1 MRGNINKQFIK
12 IFKNKMYLLPIV
24 FMLIIFLIIYLAIY
38 FVSPVIAKHF
48 THWEERTY
56 YEAERVLL
64 SGMGASIL
72 TFLGTLFGMIFR
84 KAKAYR
90 LFMLRTYSMLLKRYL
105 TSNSTIACKVIEF
118 FINIVYKGDF
128 IPVSQQSNVLATIL
142 SDLAKISKGDSS
154 TRIFIISG
162 EAHSGKTILSKK
174 LVNDIFTK
182 EDYLPVFKKF
192 SKSIFYYDFSCFHN
206 RLEDIL
212 KNYNNGYYNDYMVIF
227 DNIHKLNDSQIK
239 ILLDRVTS
247 EPNNAI
253 YTLMLT
259 RDINY
264 ILEGELSAKIDEK
277 REKHIISISSL
288 STLQFS
294 DVYNSEGGFS
304 DFISRLDMN
313 QCLLDNDYIKFHL
326 YYVYH
331 IYLRNHNSTV
341 MKLFSHINKHEYD
354 SPIIQGF
361 IFICCNALFTGVVD
375 KRILQKWIGKKNA
388 ALYLKNYVN
397 LGILSGFR
405 GIQTWEYS
413 LHEKTARSY
422 IAYICKDGT
431 GIELCK
437 KYFSFLCDNTFDEIK
452 YRYSLPL
459 DEAYKKITFNQIVS
473 TGHFQSLYEDILFVI
488 KLFSLDIKNYSYE
501 LGILNDRI
509 GHFNLTKETI
519 LSLYEDLKNPKYLI
533 LLLHAD
539 HMMYYHSSFSEI
551 YQDMANS
558 KQTYIKFATNY
569 WIHHI
574 NMHQGVWNLDAYTHL
589 YNTLP
594 EDLDYISNESYERYH
609 VLRRYYFDCFRI
621 YYLQGSND
629 YSEFQKLLNQT
640 KKISSYLR
648 NQLAEYRYYEYKFIY
663 AHYIHYELLFKYHVL
678 GQNYVSSDD
687 EMQFV
692 QCNAASD
699 LKDKAI
705 EFYHSAYNYFFENA
719 DKTYHYILL
728 RLCELAP
735 DYVLSCIERTVRGS
749 VSLNEFTEEHYRSIA
764 GILDRFREEC
774 GVKEGV
780 LEYAAYAETYRIKFT
795 MICKFMC
802 PSMDLD
808 YDGIINQSADNAIKY
823 HNEYNPHHPNE
834 YGILRV
840 NLLRSINNF
849 LVDHDYSAFDRD
861 LEAFV
866 EVCKA
871 KKYNRELK
879 LIATISNMQS
889 EITIKHLKDI
899 VSYYPIVLQ

>member
-12 IFKNKMYLLPIV
+12 IFKDKVYLLPI
-24 FMLIIFLIIYLAIY
+24 FFILILSLIIYLVY
-38 FVSPVIAKHF
+38 PVIANHF
-48 THWEERTY
+48 IHWEDRTY
-56 YEAERVLL
+56 YEAERILL
-64 SGMGASIL
+64 SGMSASIL
-72 TFLGTLFGMIFR
+72 TLLGTLLR

-90 LFMLRTYSMLLKRYL
+90 LFMLRTYSLLLKRYL
-105 TSNSTIACKVIEF
+105 TSNNTHVCKVIEF

-128 IPVSQQSNVLATIL
+128 IPITQQSNVLVTIL

-182 EDYLPVFKKF
+182 EDYLPIFKKF

-212 KNYNNGYYNDYMVIF
+212 RNYNNGYYNNYMVIF

-239 ILLDRVTS
+239 ILLDKVTS
-247 EPNNAI
+247 APNNAI

-264 ILEGELSAKIDEK
+264 ILEGELSAKIDKK
-277 REKHIISISSL
+277 REEHIISISSL

-313 QCLLDNDYIKFHL
+313 QYLLDDDYIKFHL

-331 IYLRNHNSTV
+331 IYLRNHNSTII
-341 MKLFSHINKHEYD
+341 KFFSHINKHEYD
-354 SPIIQGF
+354 SPITQGF

-375 KRILQKWIGKKNA
+375 KRILQKWSGKKNA
-388 ALYLKNYVN
+388 ASYLKDYIN

-413 LHEKTARSY
+413 MHEKTARSY
-422 IAYICKDGT
+422 ISYICKDDA

-452 YRYSLPL
+452 YRYSLPF
-459 DEAYKKITFNQIVS
+459 DEAHKKITFDQIVN

-488 KLFSLDIKNYSYE
+488 KLFNLDIKNYSYE

-519 LSLYEDLKNPKYLI
+519 LSLFEDSKNPKYLI

-539 HMMYYHSSFSEI
+539 HMMYYHDSFSKI
-551 YQDMANS
+551 YQDMADS

-569 WIHHI
+569 WVHHI
-574 NMHQGVWNLDAYTHL
+574 NMHQGVWDLDAYTHL
-589 YNTLP
+589 YNILP
-594 EDLDYISNESYERYH
+594 EDLDYISNESYERCH

-629 YSEFQKLLNQT
+629 YSEFQKLLKQMN
-640 KKISSYLR
+640 KIGSYLR
-648 NQLAEYRYYEYKFIY
+648 NRLDEYRYYECKFIY
-663 AHYIHYELLFKYHVL
+663 AHYIHYELFFKYHVL
-678 GQNYVSSDD
+678 GQNYVGSDE

-692 QCNAASD
+692 KCDAVSD

-705 EFYHSAYNYFFENA
+705 EFYHNAYNYFYENG

-735 DYVLSCIERTVRGS
+735 DYVLSRIEKS
-749 VSLNEFTEEHYRSIA
+749 VKESVPLNEFTEDNYRSIV

-780 LEYAAYAETYRIKFT
+780 LEYAAYAETYRMKFT
-795 MICKFMC
+795 MICKFMR
-802 PSMDLD
+802 PDLNLD

-834 YGILRV
+834 YGIFRV
-840 NLLRSINNF
+840 SLLRSINNF
-849 LVDHDYSAFDRD
+849 FVVHDYSAFGKE

-866 EVCKA
+866 KECKA

-879 LIATISNMQS
+879 LITTISNMQS
-889 EITIKHLKDI
+889 EIAIKRLGDI

>member
-12 IFKNKMYLLPIV
+12 IFKNKVYLLPIV
-24 FMLIIFLIIYLAIY
+24 FLLSIFFIIYLVIY

-48 THWEERTY
+48 THWEDRTY
-56 YEAERVLL
+56 YEVERILL
-64 SGMGASIL
+64 SGMGAFIL
-72 TFLGTLFGMIFR
+72 TFFGTLCGMIFR
-84 KAKAYR
+84 KAKSYR
-90 LFMLRTYSMLLKRYL
+90 LFILKTYSMLLKHYL
-105 TSNSTIACKVIEF
+105 TSNNTIVCKVIEF

-128 IPVSQQSNVLATIL
+128 IPVTQQSNVLATIL

-206 RLEDIL
+206 QLEDIL
-212 KNYNNGYYNDYMVIF
+212 RNYDNGYYNNYMIIF
-227 DNIHKLNDSQIK
+227 DNIHKLNDTQIK

-247 EPNNAI
+247 EPNKAI

-264 ILEGELSAKIDEK
+264 ILEGELSAKIDKK
-277 REKHIISISSL
+277 REEHIISTSSL
-288 STLQFS
+288 ATLQFS
-294 DVYNSEGGFS
+294 DIYKSESGFS
-304 DFISRLDMN
+304 DFVSRLGMN
-313 QCLLDNDYIKFHL
+313 QYLLDNDYIKFHL

-331 IYLRNHNSTV
+331 IYLRNHNSTI
-341 MKLFSHINKHEYD
+341 MKLFSHINKHVYD
-354 SPIIQGF
+354 SPIVQSF

-388 ALYLKNYVN
+388 ALYLKNYIN

-413 LHEKTARSY
+413 MHEKTARSY
-422 IAYICKDGT
+422 ISYICKDNT
-431 GIELCK
+431 GIALCK
-437 KYFSFLCDNTFDEIK
+437 EYFSFLYGNTFDEIK

-459 DEAYKKITFNQIVS
+459 DEPCERIAFNQIVS
-473 TGHFQSLYEDILFVI
+473 AGHFQSLYEDILFVV
-488 KLFSLDIKNYSYE
+488 KLFGLDIKNYSYE

-509 GHFNLTKETI
+509 GHFNLTKEKI
-519 LSLYEDLKNPKYLI
+519 LSLYEDSKNSKYLI

-539 HMMYYHSSFSEI
+539 HMMYYHESFSEI
-551 YQDMANS
+551 YQDMASS

-569 WIHHI
+569 WVHHI
-574 NMHQGVWNLDAYTHL
+574 NMHQGVWNLDAYTRL
-589 YNTLP
+589 YDTLP
-594 EDLDYISNESYERYH
+594 NNLDYISNESYERCH

-629 YSEFQKLLNQT
+629 YSEFQKLLNQM

-648 NQLAEYRYYEYKFIY
+648 NQLNEYKYYEYKFIY
-663 AHYIHYELLFKYHVL
+663 AHYIHYELLFKYYVL
-678 GQNYVSSDD
+678 GQNFVSTDE

-692 QCNAASD
+692 QCNAVSD

-705 EFYHSAYNYFFENA
+705 EFYHNSYNYFYENG

-735 DYVLSCIERTVRGS
+735 DYVLFHIERSVRTPVPS
-749 VSLNEFTEEHYRSIA
+749 NEFTEDHYRSIA
-764 GILDRFREEC
+764 GILDRFRENC
-774 GVKEGV
+774 GVKEGM

-795 MICKFMC
+795 LICKLMC
-802 PSMDLD
+802 PSMNLD
-808 YDGIINQSADNAIKY
+808 FDGIINQSAENAIKY
-823 HNEYNPHHPNE
+823 HNEYNPYHPNG

-840 NLLRSINNF
+840 NILRSINNF
-849 LVDHDYSAFDRD
+849 LVDHNYYVFGKE
-861 LEAFV
+861 LEAFAK
-866 EVCKA
+866 VCKT

-879 LIATISNMQS
+879 LITAIQNMQF
-889 EITIKHLKDI
+889 EQRIKRLKDI
-899 VSYYPIVLQ
+899 VTYYPIVLQ